1 MNYEEN
7 SSLHAD
13 QKEEMMMEQIIKQN
27 MFSRT
32 LFNESKLGAYYTD
45 PVHAAKIGRL
55 FRLQGECC
63 VLEPSFGNAE
73 ALKAFLSQCERAD
86 EAGSVHTFG
95 VELNRET
102 FEQYKQ
108 EIEFPVC
115 ADFIGGIRASNRA
128 FTLCFANPPY
138 GVGGD
143 DGSTRLEKLFVE
155 RIYQLMKTKGYLV
168 LVVSLTTMNLDEFAK
183 CLLARFKPVAFYR
196 FDDKEF
202 EKYKQVVFIGQ
213 KRVSIGLYRKEYE
226 EWMIANPGAPLVDI
240 PYIPKDPATRME
252 VPVSLES
259 EIELFTTK
267 EFDEAILLHNTSAL
281 VPVLKKA
288 LQTNAYQSVGLGK
301 PIVPL
306 KKDLLYLSAIAGGGQ
321 GLAGNEDRGDL
332 HLQRGQAKPVQIE
345 TPEFNDEGEVH
356 SVLVTTRNQITL
368 HVIDNFGTIR
378 ELA

>member
-1 MNYEEN
+1 
-7 SSLHAD
+7 
-13 QKEEMMMEQIIKQN
+13 MEQIIKQN

-108 EIEFPVC
+108 GIEFPVC

-345 TPEFNDEGEVH
+345 TPEFNDEEEVH

>member
-1 MNYEEN
+1 
-7 SSLHAD
+7 
-13 QKEEMMMEQIIKQN
+13 MEQIIKQN

-155 RIYQLMKTKGYLV
+155 RIYQLIKTKGYLV

-226 EWMIANPGAPLVDI
+226 EWMIANPGAPLEDI
-240 PYIPKDPATRME
+240 PYIPKDPAIRME

>member
-1 MNYEEN
+1 
-7 SSLHAD
+7 
-13 QKEEMMMEQIIKQN
+13 MEQIIKQN

-73 ALKAFLSQCERAD
+73 ALKVFLSQCERAD

-226 EWMIANPGAPLVDI
+226 EWMIANPGHRLWIYRIFQKTLPHAWKFQCRWRVRLNCSPRRNSMRQFYFIIRVPWCQCLKSSADQCI
-240 PYIPKDPATRME
+240 PVGRTRKADSPTE
-252 VPVSLES
+252 
-259 EIELFTTK
+259 K
-267 EFDEAILLHNTSAL
+267 GSA
-281 VPVLKKA
+281 VFISNCWRRTGSGWK
-288 LQTNAYQSVGLGK
+288 
-301 PIVPL
+301 
-306 KKDLLYLSAIAGGGQ
+306 
-321 GLAGNEDRGDL
+321 
-332 HLQRGQAKPVQIE
+332 
-345 TPEFNDEGEVH
+345 
-356 SVLVTTRNQITL
+356 
-368 HVIDNFGTIR
+368 
-378 ELA
+378 